1 MTLTLDLTRYAVV
14 TGAGLMA
21 LMSGAAFV
29 CLLAIG
35 GLWIRE
41 RFS

>member
-1 MTLTLDLTRYAVV
+1 MTLALDLTRYAV
-14 TGAGLMA
+14 AASFGLMA
-21 LMSGAAFV
+21 LMSGAVFV